1 MGWESFEFVVARKNS
16 ARLAKP
22 RTNAKICARRWCA
35 RLIVGLACDAKL
47 QLSVSFSLRRLLAGC
62 SSLSAPIGCSCLLCL
77 VLSASRRTFP
87 RRGHLFVVIDS
98 SASRSRHPGV
108 PSSSV
113 LPCANH
119 NTMID
124 LDDKENQ
131 SPLRLGFGKS
141 PSPKRSRSKNTAPA
155 AGQDVS
161 DAPSKQ
167 SHPNLALVAHRPHSN
182 R

>member
-35 RLIVGLACDAKL
+35 RLLVGLACGAKL
-47 QLSVSFSLRRLLAGC
+47 QLSV
-62 SSLSAPIGCSCLLCL
+62 
-77 VLSASRRTFP
+77 VLSPLSLGWLLLPVVLSTVGHSAHLP

-141 PSPKRSRSKNTAPA
+141 PSPKRSRTKSTAPA

-167 SHPNLALVAHRPHSN
+167 SHPNLALVAHPLQSN
-182 R
+182 S